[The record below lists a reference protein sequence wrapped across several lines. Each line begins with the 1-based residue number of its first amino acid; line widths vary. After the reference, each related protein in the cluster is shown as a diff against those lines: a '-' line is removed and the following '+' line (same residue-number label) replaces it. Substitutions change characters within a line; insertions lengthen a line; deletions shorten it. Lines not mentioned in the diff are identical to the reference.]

1 MGNPVL
7 KRQCEMTMEDS
18 LSGQGYGHLQEL
30 LIFIFKL
37 KIYQTE
43 GACAPVFI
51 KGLLTPFLYGTWPE
65 PGTGSSFG
73 ACDSVLWWGCW
84 VTTAKLSSQFLS
96 NRQYQDW
103 ASRITDRKGLPP
115 WGLAACLAVS
125 SLLFKCRTAQGQCFP
140 WRLRIH
146 PLHGLFWPYL

>member
-7 KRQCEMTMEDS
+7 KRQREMTMEGS

-30 LIFIFKL
+30 LIFIFRL

-73 ACDSVLWWGCW
+73 ACNSVL
-84 VTTAKLSSQFLS
+84 
-96 NRQYQDW
+96 
-103 ASRITDRKGLPP
+103 
-115 WGLAACLAVS
+115 
-125 SLLFKCRTAQGQCFP
+125 
-140 WRLRIH
+140 
-146 PLHGLFWPYL
+146 